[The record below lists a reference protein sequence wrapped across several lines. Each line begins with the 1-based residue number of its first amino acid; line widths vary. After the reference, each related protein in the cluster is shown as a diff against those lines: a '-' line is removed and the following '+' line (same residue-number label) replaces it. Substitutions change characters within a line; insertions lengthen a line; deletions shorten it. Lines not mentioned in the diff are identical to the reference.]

1 MDLGWLASLITW
13 RSLYVVALGIYWIS
27 VAITV
32 ITDDREPTHT
42 LAWLLVLIAFPLV
55 GLVFYYFFGRNWRK
69 RLAKDPWTAEVA
81 MLAHP
86 VMQRVRMQYAEYHK
100 RAVDWTIERGY
111 EDIPRIIENTQGA
124 TVLPAHEVEI
134 LVNGGAKFPALLH
147 DLSEAR
153 ETIDMQYFIWKHDE
167 LSASVAKV
175 LHERLREGVEVRI
188 LNDWIG
194 NIFYSRDELDALRAA
209 GARVEKDLT
218 RLRQINYRSHRKI
231 VVIDGTIGYTGG
243 INIAQEY
250 IDGGSRFPSWRDTHV
265 RFTGPAVADLQGL
278 FATRWHRKTGESL
291 FNDRFFP
298 TVYPEHGHPIPAQTV
313 ADGIDVPWQ
322 PAQRAHIVSFAAARE
337 RIWIQS
343 PYLVP
348 TPDLYSALIDA
359 ALAGVDVRFMMT
371 GLPDKKIA
379 YWAAETFFDQ
389 MIDAGIKVYRYTSGF
404 MHAKTMT
411 IDGQIA
417 VIGTMNL
424 DVRSLA
430 LHQELMCWFYDPAL
444 AKEHEAIFLTDMTA
458 CELVT
463 RETVDSWSAWR
474 HLRNATAR
482 LASNLL

>member
-1 MDLGWLASLITW
+1 MDLEWLASVITW
-13 RSLYVVALGIYWIS
+13 RSLFAVALGVYCVS

-69 RLAKDPWTAEVA
+69 RLARDPWMAEVTT
-81 MLAHP
+81 LARP
-86 VMQRVRMQYAEYHK
+86 VMQRVRAHYAELHTQTVE
-100 RAVDWTIERGY
+100 RALERGY
-111 EDIPRIIENTQGA
+111 EDIPRIIRNTQGA
-124 TVLPAHEVEI
+124 TVLPAYEVEI
-134 LVNGGAKFPALLH
+134 LVNGAAKFPALLR
-147 DLSEAR
+147 DLANAR
-153 ETIDMQYFIWKHDE
+153 ETIDIQYFIWKRDE
-167 LSASVAKV
+167 LTAQIAEV
-175 LHERLREGVEVRI
+175 LHDRLRAGVEVRI

-194 NIFYSRDELDALRAA
+194 SIYYPKDELRELRAA

-218 RLRQINYRSHRKI
+218 ELQQVNYRSHRKI
-231 VVIDGTIGYTGG
+231 VVVDGTIGYTGG

-250 IDGGSRFPSWRDTHV
+250 IDGGCRFPSWRDTHV
-265 RFTGPAVADLQGL
+265 RFTGPAVADLQEL
-278 FATRWHRKTGESL
+278 FATRWHRKTGENL
-291 FNDRFFP
+291 FDDRFFP
-298 TVYPEHGHPIPAQTV
+298 TTYPEHGRPVPTQTV

-348 TPDLYSALIDA
+348 TPDIYSALIDA

-371 GLPDKKIA
+371 GMPDKKIA

-389 MIDAGIKVYRYTSGF
+389 MIDAGIKIYRYTAGF

-424 DVRSLA
+424 DVRSLT
-430 LHQELMCWFYDPAL
+430 LHQELMCWFYDRVL
-444 AKEHEAIFLTDMTA
+444 AEEHEEIFLEDMKG
-458 CELVT
+458 CELIT
-463 RETVDSWSAWR
+463 RKMVDGWSAWR